1 MKRSALNY
9 SRRNAASQEN
19 AFTVPRARI
28 MNSEYWIRFLVFMVL
43 SLPFSIW
50 IRRMGF
56 VRWERVILNI
66 IFVVVF
72 FLTWDLLR
80 GRLI

>member
-1 MKRSALNY
+1 
-9 SRRNAASQEN
+9 
-19 AFTVPRARI
+19 